1 MATNHIHA
9 LGQWTLF
16 HSLLT
21 FEYAS
26 RSPRSLFWRNQIK
39 AFHCISVCAV
49 WNNLRGRY
57 SFLWVNKTFGG
68 KSDRV
73 IFFKINSLFFG
84 FVRSRYIFEP
94 AKTVILLLEEVRA
107 SSYEPRY
114 RDGSD
119 SGINFAV
126 CSFRNF
132 QPGYRDVKWWRD
144 HSGVK
149 FNEQDWRPSYCR
161 SFRFHPISVL

>member
-1 MATNHIHA
+1 MRPARLVVYFEGIKLKLFTVYLFA
-9 LGQWTLF
+9 LYGIIFAGATLF
-16 HSLLT
+16 FESIKHS
-21 FEYAS
+21 
-26 RSPRSLFWRNQIK
+26 
-39 AFHCISVCAV
+39 
-49 WNNLRGRY
+49 
-57 SFLWVNKTFGG
+57 GG

-119 SGINFAV
+119 SGVNFAV

-132 QPGYRDVKWWRD
+132 QPGYRDVK
-144 HSGVK
+144 
-149 FNEQDWRPSYCR
+149 
-161 SFRFHPISVL
+161 